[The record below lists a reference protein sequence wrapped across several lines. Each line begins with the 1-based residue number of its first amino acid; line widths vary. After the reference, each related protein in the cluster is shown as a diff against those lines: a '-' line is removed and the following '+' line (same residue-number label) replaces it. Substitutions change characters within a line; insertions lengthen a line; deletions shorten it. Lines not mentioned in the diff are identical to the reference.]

1 MSLIVS
7 VVCVLLAYPI
17 AYFLALGTSRW
28 KYTLLLVIIV
38 PFFTS
43 FLLRVAAWKFIL
55 GDQGVIN
62 SFAYWTGF
70 RADGDPIP
78 QLLYSQFTVMLV
90 LGYVWIPF
98 VALPIFVSLEN
109 PRPATARGRER
120 PRSDA
125 LAGIPTDH
133 TCRCRLPG
141 VIAAFVFIF
150 IPTIGEYVTPSLVGG
165 NRGFM
170 FGNAIADLFGPGFD
184 WTTGAVLS
192 LFLFVV
198 VLLLAVLFARFLS
211 MRQALDRLMD
221 VATSRSGLRALK
233 VFFGLPRPLPLRA
246 ARRALRVLVQRR
258 HDLALPARRLHD
270 AWFEQFLSNDGA
282 RRGSVR
288 TSAIIAGF
296 SCGDR
301 GRARDPGLAR
311 SRPAASSSGSPA
323 RPPFS

>member
-1 MSLIVS
+1 VAVEAPTSIATRPRHRRARLRRSPGLATAGLIAPPILWLVLFFAIPVVLVALLSVGGITLFPGDDVWTFSAWQSFLQWDSLYLELFWRSVRMSLIVS
-7 VVCVLLAYPI
+7 VVCVVLAYPI
-17 AYFLALGTSRW
+17 AYFLALGTSRR
-28 KYTLLLVIIV
+28 KYTLLLLIIV

-62 SFAYWTGF
+62 SFAYWTGL

-98 VALPIFVSLEN
+98 VALPIFVSLETLD
-109 PRPATARGRER
+109 RRLLEAASDLGATRWQAFRRITL
-120 PRSDA
+120 PLS
-125 LAGIPTDH
+125 
-133 TCRCRLPG
+133 LPG

-192 LFLFVV
+192 LFLFIV
-198 VLLLAVLFARFLS
+198 VLLLTVLFARFLS
-211 MRQALDRLMD
+211 
-221 VATSRSGLRALK
+221 V
-233 VFFGLPRPLPLRA
+233 
-246 ARRALRVLVQRR
+246 
-258 HDLALPARRLHD
+258 RRLST
-270 AWFEQFLSNDGA
+270 A
-282 RRGSVR
+282 
-288 TSAIIAGF
+288 
-296 SCGDR
+296 
-301 GRARDPGLAR
+301 
-311 SRPAASSSGSPA
+311 
-323 RPPFS
+323 

>member
-1 MSLIVS
+1 VAVEVPTSIATRPARKRFRLRRSDGLTTAGLLAAPILWLVIFFAIPVVLVALLSVGGITLFPGDDVWTFSAWKSFLNLDSLYLDLFWRSVRMSLIVS
-7 VVCVLLAYPI
+7 VVCVLLAYPV

-28 KYTLLLVIIV
+28 KYTLLLLIIV

-62 SFAYWTGF
+62 SFAYWAGL

-98 VALPIFVSLEN
+98 VALPIFVSLETLD
-109 PRPATARGRER
+109 RRLLEAASDLGATRWQAFRRITL
-120 PRSDA
+120 PLSV
-125 LAGIPTDH
+125 
-133 TCRCRLPG
+133 PG

-198 VLLLAVLFARFLS
+198 VLALTVLFARFLS
-211 MRQALDRLMD
+211 VRQ
-221 VATSRSGLRALK
+221 
-233 VFFGLPRPLPLRA
+233 
-246 ARRALRVLVQRR
+246 
-258 HDLALPARRLHD
+258 
-270 AWFEQFLSNDGA
+270 LS
-282 RRGSVR
+282 
-288 TSAIIAGF
+288 TT
-296 SCGDR
+296 
-301 GRARDPGLAR
+301 
-311 SRPAASSSGSPA
+311 
-323 RPPFS
+323 